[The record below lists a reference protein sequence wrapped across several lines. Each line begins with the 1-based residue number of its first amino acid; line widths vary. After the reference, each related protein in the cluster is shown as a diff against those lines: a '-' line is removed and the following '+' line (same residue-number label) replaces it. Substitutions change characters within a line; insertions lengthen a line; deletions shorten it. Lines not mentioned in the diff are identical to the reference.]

1 MAGVLEQFDSD
12 NYIKTIK
19 LFNLVDEETYKN
31 INLLPNSKLIISNI
45 DQRTYPEAS
54 EETIKTISD
63 YSLEIIHRGIPYS
76 LPVYGKY
83 KVETFV
89 NFLGL
94 DMTDVNR
101 EATYLSPLE
110 NIVLNIDYREMI
122 FEAQQFHNVSFRSPI
137 NDLIKVSIS
146 GSVIPW

>member
-1 MAGVLEQFDSD
+1 MEQFDSD

-110 NIVLNIDYREMI
+110 NIVLNMDYREMI
-122 FEAQQFHNVSFRSPI
+122 FEAQKFHNVPSDHPLTILLRLVFR
-137 NDLIKVSIS
+137 IS
-146 GSVIPW
+146 RIPW